1 MSLLRVPVDPLEWQI
16 SQDMANT
23 IVACLANTVGA
34 AESVLRVA
42 ATGHDGRLFLK
53 VIISELHDIVLRP
66 RFVISICT
74 VRQVATG
81 QFRQKLIVGNRF
93 RPRRIP
99 STRVRSSPACRPRS
113 RAIVARGSPAPARH
127 RRLRVTVLF
136 LLRGEKDRGDAEQMQ
151 PTFLHYLQNL
161 ILQVVLTLY
170 LLSTL
175 GRAASGVTIAYAGK
189 VGTVFIFTLQFC

>member
-66 RFVISICT
+66 R
-74 VRQVATG
+74 
-81 QFRQKLIVGNRF
+81 
-93 RPRRIP
+93 RRIP